1 MTKQIAYFLIII
13 SLISLVIDFYV
24 NGFNFDKSSRVF
36 RNISSIML
44 IILGVSS
51 LMNLKK

>member
-1 MTKQIAYFLIII
+1 M
-13 SLISLVIDFYV
+13 SLGIDFYV
-24 NGFNFDKSSRVF
+24 NGFDFEKSSRIL